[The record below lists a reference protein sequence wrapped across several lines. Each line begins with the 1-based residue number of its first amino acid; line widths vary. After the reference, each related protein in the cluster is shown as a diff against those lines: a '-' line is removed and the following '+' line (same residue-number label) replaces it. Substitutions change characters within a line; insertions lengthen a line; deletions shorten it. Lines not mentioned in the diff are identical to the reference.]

1 MRQRLELREQIP
13 CGDEVFFDLGFQG
26 VEGVE
31 LCFVAEFA
39 DKGEGK
45 GLAIE
50 IAFEIKEVSFDVQG
64 WLCIRYRR
72 AQADVHGGAMGRFAH
87 LRMRGVHAVGWQ
99 TKSVYFKVGS
109 GIAKLASTLVALDD
123 FAGEGVFAAEHLA
136 CSIKL
141 AGLDSLADAGAADSF
156 VIKRNTGKTVDDEI
170 HFLTEALEQFHV
182 TLTLMAEGEVCAHAN
197 GLDAAEVHVQSLD
210 EHLGGDLAHGF
221 IEGKHEGGLDA
232 ERFNGGEALREMLDE
247 SGGVFGREHGGGMLR
262 KGDA

>member
-26 VEGVE
+26 VEGIE

-45 GLAIE
+45 GLAVE

-64 WLCIRYRR
+64 WFGIRYRR
-72 AQADVHGGAMGRFAH
+72 AQADVHGGAVGCFAH

-99 TKSVYFKVGS
+99 TKSVHFEVGS

-136 CSIKL
+136 GGIKL
-141 AGLDSLADAGAADSF
+141 AGLYGLADAGAADGF
-156 VIKRNTGKTVDDEI
+156 VIKRNTGKTVHDEI
-170 HFLTEALEQFHV
+170 HFLPEPLEQFHV
-182 TLTLMAEGEVCAHAN
+182 ALALMAEGEVRADAN
-197 GLDAAEVHVQSLD
+197 GMDAAEVD
-210 EHLGGDLAHGF
+210 
-221 IEGKHEGGLDA
+221 I
-232 ERFNGGEALREMLDE
+232 
-247 SGGVFGREHGGGMLR
+247 
-262 KGDA
+262 